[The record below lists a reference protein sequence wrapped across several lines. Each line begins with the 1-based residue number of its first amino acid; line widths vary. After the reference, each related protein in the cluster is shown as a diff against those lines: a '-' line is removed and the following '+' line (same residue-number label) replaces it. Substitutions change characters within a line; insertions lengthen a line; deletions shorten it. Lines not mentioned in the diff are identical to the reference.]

1 MTEILFELS
10 LNIDTKE
17 FSRWFQEKSSNGL
30 VKITSDEYADCKY
43 KEKGILFVFT
53 YKKKIKVVAS
63 RH

>member
-43 KEKGILFVFT
+43 KEKGIPYVFRDST
-53 YKKKIKVVAS
+53 YKK
-63 RH
+63 